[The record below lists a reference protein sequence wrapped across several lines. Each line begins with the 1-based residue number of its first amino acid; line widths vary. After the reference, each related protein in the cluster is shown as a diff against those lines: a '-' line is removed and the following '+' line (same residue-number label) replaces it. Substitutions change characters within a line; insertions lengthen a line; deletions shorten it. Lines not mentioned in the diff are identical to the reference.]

1 MDFECPVVGITG
13 SCGKTSTKKFKV
25 ILGEKKTHST
35 FGNLNNHLGVPLTI
49 LTQDSSVHE
58 FFVIEAGINQ
68 RDEMATLA
76 KMIEPE
82 YVIVTSIGNSHLE
95 GLGSVEGVASEKA
108 LLFEIP
114 KIRRGYFGEDC
125 LKFGNF
131 SKWMNKGKPCTVLK
145 RGNQKNFRQTR
156 HILILD

>member
-1 MDFECPVVGITG
+1 MPRSENTSIRGKRHLWLFRKLVGALGIVSPVKWWDNRKLWKNLNKGYAQADPWWI
-13 SCGKTSTKKFKV
+13 
-25 ILGEKKTHST
+25 KTHST

-58 FFVIEAGINQ
+58 FSVIEAGINQ

-95 GLGSVEGVASEKA
+95 GLG
-108 LLFEIP
+108 
-114 KIRRGYFGEDC
+114 
-125 LKFGNF
+125 
-131 SKWMNKGKPCTVLK
+131 
-145 RGNQKNFRQTR
+145 
-156 HILILD
+156 